1 MKAEGRRQKAVERR
15 TPSSARAALAALV
28 LVLAF
33 AAVASACPVCYGTQ
47 QTPLTKSAGN
57 GVLFLLGIVGSV
69 QVGFVALFFSFWKR
83 TKALQQKRE
92 QFQIIEGGKE
102 R

>member
-1 MKAEGRRQKAVERR
+1 MRKAAVI
-15 TPSSARAALAALV
+15 AVVLLAV
-28 LVLAF
+28 

>member
-1 MKAEGRRQKAVERR
+1 MRTRAVVI
-15 TPSSARAALAALV
+15 AVV
-28 LVLAF
+28 LIGV
-33 AAVASACPVCYGTQ
+33 AVAASACPVCYGNQ
-47 QTPLTKSAGN
+47 QTPLTKSASN
-57 GVLFLLGIVGSV
+57 GILFLLGIVGSV
-69 QVGFVALFFSFWKR
+69 QVGFVAVFISFWRR

>member
-1 MKAEGRRQKAVERR
+1 
-15 TPSSARAALAALV
+15 
-28 LVLAF
+28 
-33 AAVASACPVCYGTQ
+33 
-47 QTPLTKSAGN
+47 LTKSAGN

-69 QVGFVALFFSFWKR
+69 QVGFVALFISFWRR

>member
-1 MKAEGRRQKAVERR
+1 MRTRVAVI
-15 TPSSARAALAALV
+15 AVVLIGLAVA
-28 LVLAF
+28 
-33 AAVASACPVCYGTQ
+33 ASACPVCYGTQ
-47 QTPLTKSAGN
+47 QTLLTKSASN

-69 QVGFVALFFSFWKR
+69 QVGFVALFVSFWKR